1 MQSVNQNEA
10 AGKAPQSPSIKSNQ
24 PGASPSSPGNTAQSN
39 QTNTAGTAHTTAV
52 NASVPGDASSLTSA
66 ASEAWSLD
74 RSAETYGINAWG
86 SGYFRINALGNVS
99 VNPLPNGPTVDLFE
113 LTQDLMDRGI
123 RVPIMIRFPD
133 ILKSRV
139 ELINS
144 CFRKAILDHNYKG
157 AYTGVYPIK
166 VNQQRHLVEELVK
179 HGKEHKLG
187 LECGSKPELLVVL
200 ALMNTPNAVI
210 ICNGFKDP
218 EYIETAILSQKLG
231 RYTLIVVDRFEELKL
246 IIDAAKKLN
255 ARPHIGFRVKL
266 NTQGAGKWVDSSGA
280 RSKFGL
286 TTPELVEGI
295 EQLRRENMLD
305 CLELIHF
312 HIGSQIPSIQSI
324 KSSLKEGVRFF
335 TEVYQ
340 MGATNLKFVD
350 VGGGLGVDYDGT
362 GCSDSSINYSEQ
374 EYANDVVSVLQSL
387 CDEKNVPHP
396 NIVTESGRFLV
407 AHHSVL
413 VFNVMGI
420 NDLTRKLAPRPATKT
435 DHPLMQDLQ
444 YIFDKLNRDNINECF
459 NDLMQAKQETLQ
471 LFTYGVLGLQHRAWA
486 ESMYFAIS
494 TKMIQIAR
502 SLDDGE
508 DIVKTLSQEL
518 CDTYFCNF
526 SVFQSIP
533 DSWAVGQMFPVMP
546 IHRLSEKPIREA
558 TLADL
563 TCDSDG
569 KLEKFIDTETG
580 RTKRTLTVHDLT
592 EGQPYFLGVFLTGA
606 YQEILGDLHNLFGDT
621 DAVHV
626 SLHESGYTLDHYIP
640 GDTVTEVLSYVQ
652 YRHYNMVD
660 SIRNAAE
667 ESIQKGT
674 LSKQDAKLL
683 IKHYEEGLSGYTYL
697 EDPE

>member
-1 MQSVNQNEA
+1 MQTEPQTNVRNGTSPSTSNSSSVAKSPGIE
-10 AGKAPQSPSIKSNQ
+10 KASATSNSGALGGAQSPSSQ
-24 PGASPSSPGNTAQSN
+24 
-39 QTNTAGTAHTTAV
+39 
-52 NASVPGDASSLTSA
+52 ASSEPTTQ
-66 ASEAWSLD
+66 AWSVEK
-74 RSAETYGINAWG
+74 SADIYGINAWG
-86 SGYFRINALGNVS
+86 NGYFRINAQGNVS
-99 VNPLPNGPTVDLFE
+99 VNPNGQGPSVDLFE
-113 LTQDLMDRGI
+113 LTQDLLDRGI

-133 ILKSRV
+133 ILKARV
-139 ELINS
+139 DLINN
-144 CFRKAILDHNYKG
+144 CFKKAISDHNYKG
-157 AYTGVYPIK
+157 NYTGVYPIK

-179 HGKEHKLG
+179 HGREHHLG

-200 ALMNTPNAVI
+200 ALMNTPDAII
-210 ICNGFKDP
+210 ICNGFKDQ

-231 RYTLIVVDRFEELKL
+231 RHTLIVVDRFEELKL
-246 IIDAAKKLN
+246 IIEAARKLN
-255 ARPHIGFRVKL
+255 SRPHIGFRVKL

-295 EQLRRENMLD
+295 EQLKRENLLD

-335 TEVYQ
+335 TEAYQ
-340 MGATNLKFVD
+340 MGATSLKYVD

-387 CDEKNVPHP
+387 CDEKNIPHP
-396 NIVTESGRFLV
+396 HIVTESGRFLV

-420 NDLTRKLAPRPATKT
+420 NDLSRKLAPRIATKA

-444 YIFDKLNRDNINECF
+444 YIFDKLNKENINECF

-471 LFTYGVLGLQHRAWA
+471 LFTYGVLGLPQRAWA

-502 SLDDGE
+502 PLEDCE

-546 IHRLSEKPIREA
+546 IHRLTEQPTREA

-580 RTKRTLTVHDLT
+580 KTKRTLNVHELAPDLSSG
-592 EGQPYFLGVFLTGA
+592 GQPYFLGVFLTGA

-626 SLHESGYTLDHYIP
+626 SLHESGYTIDHYIP

-697 EDPE
+697 EDPELP